1 MTSQAAAQDV
11 NVFCWTFR
19 RPVLRVFMR
28 SNVSTPWRFQF
39 RLRTFLA
46 IAVFAP
52 FAISVMYALGV
63 AKPYR
68 FRELLFY
75 SFVVL
80 GGLVLR
86 YPGAATGA
94 RLGNLARHALGW
106 FSATI
111 GAAITILV
119 INGIGS
125 RHEQVTQARN
135 SALANCSMIKA
146 ASYRQRNGFKRVSHK
161 IILDRTTILAACISL
176 VLASART

>member
-119 INGIGS
+119 INGIDAPQHFIVDFKDG
-125 RHEQVTQARN
+125 
-135 SALANCSMIKA
+135 LAA
-146 ASYRQRNGFKRVSHK
+146 ASLIYGLGFGAAVEVGMSFVEALRAETGTST
-161 IILDRTTILAACISL
+161 DR
-176 VLASART
+176 